1 LCILQNYQT
10 TMIIYINGYWNR
22 FTGLLG
28 ISPGSPDEEYWNHFS
43 SLFISA
49 SFEFMEVS
57 ANEAKC
63 FIDGSSLFGI
73 DQLAGE
79 RYQKGL
85 RYALDH
91 FKALKD
97 KSKGN
102 ESIKIISHSEGG
114 AFAAGMA
121 DFLISH
127 DCSVEKMLYLSPR
140 EGSDFISPHG
150 AFAIQAHY
158 TNDPICSPKRICGVD
173 VFIDLLKLDGK
184 KAGIRYAHGGTVKA
198 SSLKKVQEILKM
210 LPHDPETKK
219 IEGVWTITETL
230 KGYDFKRE
238 ADFISI

>member
-1 LCILQNYQT
+1 
-10 TMIIYINGYWNR
+10 MIIYINGYWNR

>member
-1 LCILQNYQT
+1 
-10 TMIIYINGYWNR
+10 MIFYINGYWNR

-43 SLFISA
+43 PLFIA
-49 SFEFMEVS
+49 SSCEFMEVT
-57 ANEAKC
+57 ADETKH

-85 RYALDH
+85 RYGLDH
-91 FKALKD
+91 FKALKN

-127 DCSVEKMLYLSPR
+127 DCCVEKMLYLSPR
-140 EGSDFISPHG
+140 EGSDFISPHCG
-150 AFAIQAHY
+150 FAIQVHY

-184 KAGIRYAHGGTVKA
+184 KAGLRYAHGGTVKA
-198 SSLKKVQEILKM
+198 STLTKVQKILNM
-210 LPHDPETKK
+210 LPLDPEKNQ
-219 IEGVWTITETL
+219 IEGQWTITETL